1 MLREENWRRDPKSKQ
16 LLASRV
22 LCVVQVAT
30 SRCAAFFSANK
41 GIAAGPAPRHAGR
54 RLLGAPPAVGPPP
67 VVNIEEYRGVL
78 RGEFEW
84 VRDNVPHFE
93 CSDGEITMA
102 YWYRCVWPLSA
113 HHDVSTTSLRGG
125 FVSTQKLA
133 GR

>member
-1 MLREENWRRDPKSKQ
+1 LIPENNSEHPTQ
-16 LLASRV
+16 AIVTLPPPPPPPPPTL
-22 LCVVQVAT
+22 
-30 SRCAAFFSANK
+30 
-41 GIAAGPAPRHAGR
+41 
-54 RLLGAPPAVGPPP
+54 PAVGPPP